1 MPLVLDSLRSAVTA
15 LRAVQAKSEDGA
27 FMAGQDEVTRE
38 AIRAG
43 VILHFEFTYEL
54 SWKFIRRWL
63 ATNIGRDSADGVTRR
78 ELFRM
83 GAENRLIDDVEAWI
97 RYHAARNNTS
107 HTYNLSIAAQVY
119 ATSLDFVH
127 DAGRLLAA
135 LEARND

>member
-15 LRAVQAKSEDGA
+15 LRAVQTKSEDSA

-38 AIRAG
+38 VIRAG
-43 VILHFEFTYEL
+43 VIQHFEFTYEL
-54 SWKFIRRWL
+54 SWKFIKRWL
-63 ATNIGRDSADGVTRR
+63 ETNIGRDSADGVTRR

-83 GAENRLIDDVEAWI
+83 GAENRLIDDVEAWM
-97 RYHAARNNTS
+97 RYHAARNNTT

-119 ATSLDFVH
+119 AASLDFVH

-135 LEARND
+135 LETRND

>member
-15 LRAVQAKSEDGA
+15 LRAVQGKSEDSA
-27 FMAGQDEVTRE
+27 FMAGQDDVTRQ

-43 VILHFEFTYEL
+43 VIRHFGFAYEL
-54 SWKFIRRWL
+54 SWKFVRRWL
-63 ATNIGRDSADGVTRR
+63 ETNIGRDSADGVTRR

-83 GAENRLIDDVEAWI
+83 GAENRLIDDVDAWM

-119 ATSLDFVH
+119 AASLDFVH
-127 DAGRLLAA
+127 DAGR
-135 LEARND
+135 ARGAE

>member
-1 MPLVLDSLRSAVTA
+1 MTLVLDSLRSAVGA
-15 LRAVQAKSEDGA
+15 LVSVQARSEDRA
-27 FMAGQDEVTRE
+27 LMAGLDEVTRE

-43 VILHFEFTYEL
+43 VIQRFEFTYEL
-54 SWKFIRRWL
+54 SWKFIKRWL
-63 ATNIGRDSADGVTRR
+63 ETNIGRDSADGVSRR

-83 GAENRLIDDVEAWI
+83 GAENRLIHDVDVWM

-107 HTYNLSIAAQVY
+107 HTYNPSVAAEVY
-119 ATSLDFVH
+119 VVSLDFAH